1 VAGRLPGS
9 TMRRADDIRVWM
21 VTGALGSMA
30 LAIALIPLRPVVA
43 ASNLAFVF
51 VAFTIIVAE
60 LGGRGPALVT
70 ALVSAMSLN
79 FFLTEPYLTLAIT
92 KTEDVIAFVALA
104 GCGLIAAAFGRRRER
119 LSEVAGRADRELA
132 ILGRLVERARGGHPL
147 EGRLRELR
155 TEFEL
160 SGLVLRD
167 ASDRVLAAVPADAA
181 SRPAPR
187 LALRSDT
194 LFAVDDDSPRMGA
207 RGLRLPEGGGRLT
220 LETARGAVS
229 LDLWEGN
236 EEGFG
241 LDESRTLAISAS
253 LLGLGMR

>member
-1 VAGRLPGS
+1 MS
-9 TMRRADDIRVWM
+9 RADDVRIWM

-30 LAIALIPLRPVVA
+30 LAIVLIPLRTVVA
-43 ASNLAFVF
+43 ASNLAFAF
-51 VAFTIIVAE
+51 MAFTIIVAE

-79 FFLTEPYLTLAIT
+79 FFLTEPYLTLAIS
-92 KTEDVIAFVALA
+92 KSDDVVAFFALA

-132 ILGRLVERARGGHPL
+132 TLSRFVERARS
-147 EGRLRELR
+147 GRSIESQLQDLR
-155 TEFEL
+155 TDFGL

-167 ASDRVLAAVPADAA
+167 AAGRVLAAAPEDAG

-187 LALRSDT
+187 VTLTSDT
-194 LFAVDDDSPRMGA
+194 LFAASDETQRYGSK
-207 RGLRLPEGGGRLT
+207 GLRLPDGGGRLT
-220 LETARGAVS
+220 LETARGPVS

-241 LDESRTLAISAS
+241 RDESRTLAIAAS
-253 LLGLGMR
+253 VLGLGMR